1 MLADDIVICSESRE
15 QVEDSW
21 QKDNSK
27 SEKESLQDGS
37 ETCYDVW
44 FEDVLVTK
52 RQEAELVV
60 ELKMLRK

>member
-1 MLADDIVICSESRE
+1 M
-15 QVEDSW
+15 
-21 QKDNSK
+21 
-27 SEKESLQDGS
+27 QDGS

-60 ELKMLRK
+60 ELKMLRKELPGGTGLEMSRQS